1 MYVCVCVCV
10 CACVCV
16 CVLCD
21 PMDCSLLGSS
31 IHGILQA
38 RILEWIA
45 IPSSKGSS
53 WPNSWTL
60 VSYVSCTGRWI
71 LYHQRHVGSPL
82 GSLLQ
87 LRLVSHLHSHPRQ
100 GRKASVDTLM
110 KHVTSK
116 ITVAK
121 EECDRLNKRPLKCQ
135 YSNPRNPWICFIPW
149 QKGLCKC
156 DRI

>member
-1 MYVCVCVCV
+1 MIILYCWSVAQSC
-10 CACVCV
+10 
-16 CVLCD
+16 LTLFG
-21 PMDCSLLGSS
+21 PMDCSPPGSS
-31 IHGILQA
+31 VHRIFQA
-38 RILEWIA
+38 RILEWGA
-45 IPSSKGSS
+45 ISYSRGSFQ
-53 WPNSWTL
+53 PKDQTC
-60 VSYVSCTGRWI
+60 VSRVSCTGRWI

-135 YSNPRNPWICFIPW
+135 YSNPRNP
-149 QKGLCKC
+149 
-156 DRI
+156 